1 MLERVTCYFLFHF
14 RWAPAKDYG
23 FLYGGLQPVVLSRP
37 SRSYIIARPS
47 EHELMFHSIYPLR
60 SVSKRHFCIVR
71 ICHIEIPRM
80 FDPRH
85 SWYFLSIYTNYCSQ
99 NPSIDS
105 ASYVKR
111 QFSLYLDGLIH
122 SFLHAETFH
131 RLGILCQTT
140 IFSLSR

>member
-60 SVSKRHFCIVR
+60 TQVR
-71 ICHIEIPRM
+71 FKE
-80 FDPRH
+80 
-85 SWYFLSIYTNYCSQ
+85 T
-99 NPSIDS
+99 
-105 ASYVKR
+105 
-111 QFSLYLDGLIH
+111 
-122 SFLHAETFH
+122 FLHRPDLPH
-131 RLGILCQTT
+131 
-140 IFSLSR
+140 